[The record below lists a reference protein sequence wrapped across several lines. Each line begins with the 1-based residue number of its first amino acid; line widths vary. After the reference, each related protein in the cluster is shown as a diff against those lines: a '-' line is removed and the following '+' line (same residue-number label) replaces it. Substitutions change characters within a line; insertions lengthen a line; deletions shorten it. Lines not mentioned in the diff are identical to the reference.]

1 MIVTAV
7 VPITFWFVLLQYRA
21 QLYGVVSN
29 PLSILGIAYG
39 TADWIL
45 AIIFAFFLF
54 FNKSLHEKYQLKLI
68 PWGRHMGTEFWKTV
82 GEVAKEGGELM
93 VVDLSIQLSLTITI
107 YVAATQ
113 HFEFAYKLSAVQAA
127 YWTHGPQYLIGMML
141 FVKMVGAQLIASKEY
156 YTFLRMFAVTGLVT
170 LGLFISGILAA
181 VSARF
186 PTAYSFGQNAC
197 IFATTPECLPIYE
210 NIFQGPDSLPNVFI
224 AFGPI
229 VGLQLLFILLRA
241 GLAMCYDFKFMAIT
255 SVVTFI
261 IVYVP
266 MIIAI
271 SVIPNPYTTTLYYI
285 AMYSPHFV
293 LIIVFGTRLIMNLI
307 KLYRDEEGPWTFA
320 QRTENEEEP
329 QNEEDEEEPQNTE
342 AEPQN
347 EEEPENTEL
356 HNVEE
361 D

>member
-210 NIFQGPDSLPNVFI
+210 SIFQGTDSLPTVFG
-224 AFGPI
+224 AFGAI
-229 VGLQLLFILLRA
+229 VGTQLLFILLRA
-241 GLAMCYDFKFMAIT
+241 GLAMCYDFKFMAIS

-261 IVYVP
+261 FVYIP
-266 MIIAI
+266 MI
-271 SVIPNPYTTTLYYI
+271 STVSTVSNPYTTTLYYI
-285 AMYSPHFV
+285 AMYSPHFA
-293 LIIVFGTRLIMNLI
+293 LIIVFGTRLIMNFM
-307 KLYRDEEGPWTFA
+307 KLYRDEPGPWTFA
-320 QRTENEEEP
+320 QRTDNAEETDQQNAEEEAQYEEEP
-329 QNEEDEEEPQNTE
+329 HEEPHE
-342 AEPQN
+342 
-347 EEEPENTEL
+347 EL
-356 HNVEE
+356 HNVE
-361 D
+361 DD